1 MAAFME
7 DFLGEAW
14 LKEIALLIVIVRC
27 REGIREGIK
36 GVGRS
41 LVAFRPVFRSPADL
55 RAFYFFY
62 CWSA

>member
-1 MAAFME
+1 ME

-27 REGIREGIK
+27 REGIK